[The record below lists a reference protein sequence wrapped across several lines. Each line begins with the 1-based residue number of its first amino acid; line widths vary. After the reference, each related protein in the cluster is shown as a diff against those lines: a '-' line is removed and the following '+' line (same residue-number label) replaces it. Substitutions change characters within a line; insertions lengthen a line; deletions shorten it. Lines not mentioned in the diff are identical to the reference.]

1 MNFGLKQI
9 QIASQKIEPYIIKT
23 PLIRLSVLDEI
34 LGCEVYV
41 KAENMQKTGAFKLRG
56 AVNKVLS
63 LSKEEI
69 DKGIIAVSSGNHG
82 KAVAYLAK
90 QLGAKATVIMHD
102 KATKTKIDAIKA
114 LGATVILCDASERF
128 NVAEQLCQETG
139 ATMAPPYNDEYIM
152 AGQGTV
158 GLEIMEQC
166 KDINSV
172 IVPVSGGGLIS
183 GVSTA
188 IKETNPNIKVY
199 GAEPAVIPRY
209 SKSVEKDEI
218 VTVPANT
225 SIADALPSL
234 SPGIKCFP
242 YAKKN
247 VDKFL
252 AVEEEYILK
261 ATKLLLLEGKIFAE
275 TSACIGIGAVMQGL
289 VKFDKKDKV
298 CFVLSGGN
306 AGLNQLKTL
315 EEI

>member
-63 LSKEEI
+63 LSKDEI

-128 NVAEQLCQETG
+128 NVAEKLCQETG